1 MSRIINSLCTS
12 VHQQKINL
20 NNYLITG
27 HYPTY
32 VLEHLATFSVS
43 PENDM
48 LYPAD
53 GMRRY
58 RSQNYLVTDQS
69 IPETR
74 VSDFGTAMEKKGFL
88 KTSVDQDFSLKL
100 WGENYEKPF
109 FLTRMSNIVSS
120 LVSIIIPF
128 SGLFLVSKKCIFW
141 SSFES
146 DFWKDRKFSG
156 KNYLIIS
163 FKMEVSCAC
172 GQPKQ
177 GFYLFLEC

>member
-1 MSRIINSLCTS
+1 MSRIINSLRTS
-12 VHQQKINL
+12 VHQHKINL

-74 VSDFGTAMEKKGFL
+74 VSNFGNAMKKKSFL
-88 KTSVDQDFSLKL
+88 KRQALAKI
-100 WGENYEKPF
+100 
-109 FLTRMSNIVSS
+109 FL
-120 LVSIIIPF
+120 
-128 SGLFLVSKKCIFW
+128 
-141 SSFES
+141 
-146 DFWKDRKFSG
+146 
-156 KNYLIIS
+156 
-163 FKMEVSCAC
+163 
-172 GQPKQ
+172 
-177 GFYLFLEC
+177 

>member
-1 MSRIINSLCTS
+1 MSRIINSLRTS
-12 VHQQKINL
+12 VHHQKITL

-74 VSDFGTAMEKKGFL
+74 VSDFGNAMEKRGF
-88 KTSVDQDFSLKL
+88 
-100 WGENYEKPF
+100 
-109 FLTRMSNIVSS
+109 
-120 LVSIIIPF
+120 
-128 SGLFLVSKKCIFW
+128 
-141 SSFES
+141 
-146 DFWKDRKFSG
+146 
-156 KNYLIIS
+156 
-163 FKMEVSCAC
+163 
-172 GQPKQ
+172 
-177 GFYLFLEC
+177 

>member
-1 MSRIINSLCTS
+1 MSRIINSLRTS
-12 VHQQKINL
+12 VHQHKINL

-58 RSQNYLVTDQS
+58 SSQNYLVTDQS

-74 VSDFGTAMEKKGFL
+74 VSVLEMQRKKGGFK
-88 KTSVDQDFSLKL
+88 KTSIEQDFSLKL
-100 WGENYEKPF
+100 WGEN
-109 FLTRMSNIVSS
+109 
-120 LVSIIIPF
+120 
-128 SGLFLVSKKCIFW
+128 
-141 SSFES
+141 
-146 DFWKDRKFSG
+146 
-156 KNYLIIS
+156 
-163 FKMEVSCAC
+163 
-172 GQPKQ
+172 
-177 GFYLFLEC
+177 

>member
-1 MSRIINSLCTS
+1 MSRIINSLRTS
-12 VHQQKINL
+12 VHQHKINL

-58 RSQNYLVTDQS
+58 SSQNYLVTDQS

-74 VSDFGTAMEKKGFL
+74 VSDFGTAMEKRVFK
-88 KTSVDQDFSLKL
+88 D
-100 WGENYEKPF
+100 
-109 FLTRMSNIVSS
+109 
-120 LVSIIIPF
+120 
-128 SGLFLVSKKCIFW
+128 KC
-141 SSFES
+141 
-146 DFWKDRKFSG
+146 
-156 KNYLIIS
+156 
-163 FKMEVSCAC
+163 
-172 GQPKQ
+172 
-177 GFYLFLEC
+177 